1 MRHDRVEVVVD
12 GIRWRRVATLA
23 EARPDDKVF
32 VLDPEAGTIVFGDG
46 VHGRVP
52 DEGSSI
58 ELGLRYGAG
67 GGSYQLQVPQG
78 SVVRISA
85 RRGCL
90 PAAVVLLAG
99 GVAAVGLVG
108 RRADRP

>member
-12 GIRWRRVATLA
+12 GVRWRRLATLA
-23 EARPDDKVF
+23 EPGPDDEVY
-32 VLDPEAGTIVFGDG
+32 VLDPKAGTILFGDG

-52 DEGSSI
+52 AEGSTI

-67 GGSYQLQVPQG
+67 GGSYQVQAPRG
-78 SVVRISA
+78 SVVRVTA

-90 PAAVVLLAG
+90 PAALVLLAG
-99 GVAAVGLVG
+99 GIAAVARVG